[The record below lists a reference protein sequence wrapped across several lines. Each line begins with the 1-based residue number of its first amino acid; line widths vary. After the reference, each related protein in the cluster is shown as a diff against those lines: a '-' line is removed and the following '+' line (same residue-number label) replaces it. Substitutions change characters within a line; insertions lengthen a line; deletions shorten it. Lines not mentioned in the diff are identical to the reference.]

1 MCKNRDGRG
10 DRKTDSPVFFR
21 LAALALAV
29 SAAFVSVTGV
39 AGEKLDMSF
48 IQGGAGVNPEVWAAL
63 NGSYAPG
70 RYLVDLSLNGKSAGK
85 QILDVTPQ
93 DSEALC
99 LTEAWLAKAGIY
111 VSADYFR
118 EGYDTTRQ
126 CYVLTKAPSVT
137 VDFDVSTQSLA
148 LSIPQKGL
156 VKMPENVEWDYGTS
170 AFRVN
175 YNANASTGRNNA
187 SAFGSAD
194 LKANIGRWVVSS
206 TATASSGDG
215 GKNTATINMFTATR
229 AIRALSADLTVGKT
243 STGDSLLGSTGT
255 YGVSL
260 SRNNSMRPGNP
271 GYTPVFSGIAN
282 GPSRVTLTQNGRLL
296 YSEIVP
302 AGPFSITDVP
312 LYTSGDVRMTV
323 TGEDGRERVQNFP
336 LSVMA
341 GQLSPGQH
349 EFSVAAGLPD
359 DDSDLKGGVFAASY
373 GYGLDGLTL
382 RTGGVF
388 NQNWQG
394 VSAGAVLGLGY
405 PGAVSADGAYV
416 TAKYRDGSRSGNKV
430 QLSWSKQL
438 EMTNTGLRVSWSRQ
452 SEEYEDMSSFDPTER
467 WSRSNHGRRTK
478 DEWNAGI
485 SQPVGGLLSLSV
497 SGWQRSYY
505 PALMTGSY
513 RYRGGFRYRDGDG
526 KDTGLTGTLS
536 ARIKEVSLNLGW
548 SGYRNT
554 QGENNWSA
562 SVSVSVPFMLSDC
575 RYSSSTSVS
584 TSRGGGTG
592 FSTGV
597 SGSLNDRFSY
607 GLGGGRDGSGGVSS
621 YLNASY
627 SGDRAYLSGTLNHSR
642 SGGTSGSVSASGSVL
657 AVPVAGD
664 IMFSRTTG
672 DTVAVVNV
680 KDTPG
685 VRVTAGEGQ
694 TNSDGNLVV
703 PLNSYDW
710 NTVTIE
716 AGTLPLSTELT
727 NTSRKVV
734 PADRAVV
741 WMPFDALK
749 VRRYLLQVKQ
759 HDGEFVPGG
768 TWARDSKNTPLGF
781 VASNGVLMI
790 NTVDAPGD
798 ITLGQCRIPAVKLQ
812 DTEKLQEITCE

>member
-1 MCKNRDGRG
+1 MRVRV
-10 DRKTDSPVFFR
+10 KTKSVARNMPPVFFR
-21 LAALALAV
+21 RAALALAI
-29 SAAFVSVTGV
+29 SAVFASVATV

-48 IQGGAGVNPEVWAAL
+48 IQGGAGGNPEVWAAL
-63 NGSYAPG
+63 NGNYAPG
-70 RYLVDLSLNGKSAGK
+70 RYLVDLSLNGKESGK

-93 DSEALC
+93 DSKELC
-99 LTEAWLAKAGIY
+99 LSEAWLTKAGVY

-118 EGYDTTRQ
+118 EGYDATRQ
-126 CYVLTKAPSVT
+126 CYVLTKAPSVK

-156 VKMPENVEWDYGTS
+156 VKMPENVDWDYGTS

-175 YNANASTGRNNA
+175 YNANANTGRNNT

-206 TATASSGDG
+206 SATASTGDSGG
-215 GKNTATINMFTATR
+215 NSATINMFTASR
-229 AIRALSADLTVGKT
+229 AIRLLSADLLVGKT
-243 STGDSLLGSTGT
+243 STGDSMLGSTGT

-260 SRNNSMRPGNP
+260 SRNNSMKPGNL

-296 YSEIVP
+296 YSEMVP

-312 LYTSGDVRMTV
+312 LYTSGDVTMKV
-323 TGEDGRERVQNFP
+323 TGEDGREQTQVFP
-336 LSVMA
+336 LAVMN
-341 GQLSPGQH
+341 GQLSPGEH
-349 EFSVAAGLPD
+349 EFNLAAGLPD
-359 DDSDLKGGVFAASY
+359 DDSDMDGAVFAASY
-373 GYGLDGLTL
+373 GYGLENLTL
-382 RTGGVF
+382 RTGLVF
-388 NQNWQG
+388 NQDWKG
-394 VSAGAVLGLGY
+394 ASAGMVVGLGWL
-405 PGAVSADGAYV
+405 GAVSVDGAYAS
-416 TAKYRDGSRSGNKV
+416 AKYRDGSHSGNKV
-430 QLSWSKQL
+430 QLAWSKQL
-438 EMTNTGLRVSWSRQ
+438 ETTNTGLRLSWSRR
-452 SEEYEDMSSFDPTER
+452 SEEYEDMSSFNPSEVY
-467 WSRSNHGRRTK
+467 SQVNQGRRVK
-478 DEWNAGI
+478 DEWSAGI
-485 SQPVGGLLSLSV
+485 SQPVGKLFSLSL

-505 PALMTGSY
+505 PASAISAHRQQKDSGKE
-513 RYRGGFRYRDGDG
+513 RGV
-526 KDTGLTGTLS
+526 TGTLS
-536 ARIKEVSLNLGW
+536 TQIEGVGVNLSWTG
-548 SGYRNT
+548 SRNAE
-554 QGENNWSA
+554 GENNWSA
-562 SVSVSVPFMLSDC
+562 SASVSVPFMLLDR

-584 TSRGGGTG
+584 TSKDGGTG
-592 FSTGV
+592 FSTGL

-607 GLGGGRDGSGGVSS
+607 GFGGGRDGDGGASS

-627 SGDRAYLSGTLNHSR
+627 SGDRAYLSGALNQSS

-657 AVPVAGD
+657 AVPAAKD
-664 IMFSRTTG
+664 IMFSRTSG

-685 VRVTAGEGQ
+685 VKVTSGDGQ

-710 NTVTIE
+710 NTVTID

-727 NTSRKVV
+727 NTSQKVV
-734 PADRAVV
+734 PTDKAVV

-749 VRRYLLQVKQ
+749 VKRYLLQVKQ
-759 HDGEFVPGG
+759 RDGEFVPGG

-781 VASNGVLMI
+781 VANNGVLMI

-798 ITLGQCRIPAVKLQ
+798 ITLGQCRIPAAKLQ

>member
-1 MCKNRDGRG
+1 MRV
-10 DRKTDSPVFFR
+10 KTKSVARNMPPVFFR
-21 LAALALAV
+21 RAALALAI
-29 SAAFVSVTGV
+29 SAVFASVATV

-63 NGSYAPG
+63 NGNYAPG
-70 RYLVDLSLNGKSAGK
+70 RYLVDLSLNGKESGK

-93 DSEALC
+93 DSKELC
-99 LTEAWLAKAGIY
+99 LSEAWLTKAGIY

-118 EGYDTTRQ
+118 EGYDATRQ
-126 CYVLTKAPSVT
+126 CYVLTKAPSVK

-156 VKMPENVEWDYGTS
+156 VKMPENVDWDYGTS

-175 YNANASTGRNNA
+175 YNANANTGRNNT

-194 LKANIGRWVVSS
+194 LKANIGHWVVSS
-206 TATASSGDG
+206 SATASTGDG
-215 GKNTATINMFTATR
+215 GENSATINMFTASR
-229 AIRALSADLTVGKT
+229 AIRLLSADLLVGKT
-243 STGDSLLGSTGT
+243 STGDSMLGSTGT

-260 SRNNSMRPGNP
+260 SRNNSMKPGNL

-296 YSEIVP
+296 YSEMVP

-312 LYTSGDVRMTV
+312 LYSSGDVTMKV
-323 TGEDGRERVQNFP
+323 TGEDGREQTQVFP
-336 LSVMA
+336 LAVMN
-341 GQLSPGQH
+341 GQLSPGEH
-349 EFSVAAGLPD
+349 EFNLAAGLPD
-359 DDSDLKGGVFAASY
+359 DDSDMDGAVFAASY
-373 GYGLDGLTL
+373 GYGLENLTL
-382 RTGGVF
+382 RTGLVF
-388 NQNWQG
+388 NQDWKG
-394 VSAGAVLGLGY
+394 ASAGMVVGLGWL
-405 PGAVSADGAYV
+405 GAVSVDGAYAS
-416 TAKYRDGSRSGNKV
+416 AKYRDGSHSGNKV
-430 QLSWSKQL
+430 QLAWSKQL
-438 EMTNTGLRVSWSRQ
+438 ETTNTGLRLSWSRR
-452 SEEYEDMSSFDPTER
+452 SEEYEDMSSFNPSEVY
-467 WSRSNHGRRTK
+467 SQVNQGRRVK
-478 DEWNAGI
+478 DEWSAGI
-485 SQPVGGLLSLSV
+485 SQPVGKLFSLSL

-505 PALMTGSY
+505 PASAISAHRQQKDSGKE
-513 RYRGGFRYRDGDG
+513 RGV
-526 KDTGLTGTLS
+526 TGTLS
-536 ARIKEVSLNLGW
+536 TQIEGVGVNLSWTG
-548 SGYRNT
+548 SRNAE
-554 QGENNWSA
+554 GENNWSA
-562 SVSVSVPFMLSDC
+562 SASVSVPFMLLDR

-584 TSRGGGTG
+584 TSKDGGTG
-592 FSTGV
+592 FSTGL

-607 GLGGGRDGSGGVSS
+607 GFGGGRDGDGGASS

-627 SGDRAYLSGTLNHSR
+627 SGDRAYLSGALNQSS
-642 SGGTSGSVSASGSVL
+642 SGGASGSVSASGSVL
-657 AVPVAGD
+657 AVPAAKD

-685 VRVTAGEGQ
+685 VKVTSGDGQ

-710 NTVTIE
+710 NTVTID

-727 NTSRKVV
+727 NTSQKVV
-734 PADRAVV
+734 PTDKAVV

-749 VRRYLLQVKQ
+749 VKRYLLQVKQ
-759 HDGEFVPGG
+759 RDGEFVPGG

-781 VASNGVLMI
+781 VANNGVLMI

-798 ITLGQCRIPAVKLQ
+798 ITLGQCRIPAAKLQ

>member
-1 MCKNRDGRG
+1 MRVRV
-10 DRKTDSPVFFR
+10 KTKSVARNMPPVFFR
-21 LAALALAV
+21 RAALALAI
-29 SAAFVSVTGV
+29 SAVFASVATV

-70 RYLVDLSLNGKSAGK
+70 RYLVDLSLNGKESGK

-93 DSEALC
+93 DSNELC
-99 LTEAWLAKAGIY
+99 LTEAWLTKAGIY

-118 EGYDTTRQ
+118 EGYNATRQ
-126 CYVLTKAPSVT
+126 CYVLTKAPSVK

-156 VKMPENVEWDYGTS
+156 VKMPENVDWDYGTS

-175 YNANASTGRNNA
+175 YNANANTGRNNT

-194 LKANIGRWVVSS
+194 LKANIGHWVVSS
-206 TATASSGDG
+206 SATVSTGDG
-215 GKNTATINMFTATR
+215 GENSATINMFTASR
-229 AIRALSADLTVGKT
+229 AIRLLSADLLVGKT
-243 STGDSLLGSTGT
+243 STGDSMLGSTGT

-260 SRNNSMRPGNP
+260 SRNNSMKPGNL

-296 YSEIVP
+296 YSEMVP

-312 LYTSGDVRMTV
+312 LYTSGDVTMKV
-323 TGEDGRERVQNFP
+323 TGEDGREQTQVFP
-336 LSVMA
+336 LAVMN
-341 GQLSPGQH
+341 GQLSPGEH
-349 EFSVAAGLPD
+349 EFNLAAGLPD
-359 DDSDLKGGVFAASY
+359 DDSDMDGAVFAASY
-373 GYGLDGLTL
+373 GYGLENLTL
-382 RTGGVF
+382 RTGLVF
-388 NQNWQG
+388 NQDWKG
-394 VSAGAVLGLGY
+394 ASAGMVVGLGWL
-405 PGAVSADGAYV
+405 GAVSVDGAYAS
-416 TAKYRDGSRSGNKV
+416 AKYRDGSHSGNKV
-430 QLSWSKQL
+430 QLAWSKQL
-438 EMTNTGLRVSWSRQ
+438 ETTNTGLRLSWSRR
-452 SEEYEDMSSFDPTER
+452 SKEYEDMSSFNPSEVY
-467 WSRSNHGRRTK
+467 SQVNQGRRVK
-478 DEWNAGI
+478 DEWSAGI
-485 SQPVGGLLSLSV
+485 SQPVGGLFSLSL

-505 PALMTGSY
+505 PASAISAHRQQKDSGKE
-513 RYRGGFRYRDGDG
+513 RGV
-526 KDTGLTGTLS
+526 TGTLS
-536 ARIKEVSLNLGW
+536 TQIEGVGVNLSWTG
-548 SGYRNT
+548 SRNAE
-554 QGENNWSA
+554 GENNWSA
-562 SVSVSVPFMLSDC
+562 SASVSVPFMLLDR

-584 TSRGGGTG
+584 TSKDGGTG
-592 FSTGV
+592 FSTGL

-607 GLGGGRDGSGGVSS
+607 GFGGGRDGDGGASS

-627 SGDRAYLSGTLNHSR
+627 SGDRAYLSGALNQSS

-657 AVPVAGD
+657 AVPAAKD

-685 VRVTAGEGQ
+685 VKVTSGDGQ
-694 TNSDGNLVV
+694 TDSDGNLVV

-710 NTVTIE
+710 NTVTID

-727 NTSRKVV
+727 NTSQKVV
-734 PADRAVV
+734 PTDKAVV

-749 VRRYLLQVKQ
+749 VKRYLLQVKQ
-759 HDGEFVPGG
+759 RDGEFVPGG

-781 VASNGVLMI
+781 VANNGVLMI
-790 NTVDAPGD
+790 NAVDAPGD
-798 ITLGQCRIPAVKLQ
+798 ITLGQCRIPAAKLQ

>member
-1 MCKNRDGRG
+1 MRV
-10 DRKTDSPVFFR
+10 KTKSVARNMPPVFFR
-21 LAALALAV
+21 RAALALAI
-29 SAAFVSVTGV
+29 SAVFASVATV

-63 NGSYAPG
+63 NGNYAPG
-70 RYLVDLSLNGKSAGK
+70 RYLVDLSLNGKESGK
-85 QILDVTPQ
+85 QILDVTPE
-93 DSEALC
+93 DSKELC
-99 LTEAWLAKAGIY
+99 LSEAWLTKAGVY

-118 EGYDTTRQ
+118 EGYDATRQ
-126 CYVLTKAPSVT
+126 CYVLTKAPSVK

-156 VKMPENVEWDYGTS
+156 VKMPENVDWDYGTS

-175 YNANASTGRNNA
+175 YNANANTGRNNT

-194 LKANIGRWVVSS
+194 LKANIGHWVVSS
-206 TATASSGDG
+206 SATASTGDG
-215 GKNTATINMFTATR
+215 GENSATINMFTASR
-229 AIRALSADLTVGKT
+229 AIRLLSADLLVGKT
-243 STGDSLLGSTGT
+243 STGDSMLGSTGT

-260 SRNNSMRPGNP
+260 SRNNSMKPGNL

-296 YSEIVP
+296 YSEMVP

-312 LYTSGDVRMTV
+312 LYTSGDVTMKV
-323 TGEDGRERVQNFP
+323 TGEDGREQPQVFP
-336 LSVMA
+336 LAVMN
-341 GQLSPGQH
+341 GQLSPGEH
-349 EFSVAAGLPD
+349 EFNLAAGLPD
-359 DDSDLKGGVFAASY
+359 DDSDMNGAVFAASY
-373 GYGLDGLTL
+373 GYGLENLTL
-382 RTGGVF
+382 RTGLVF
-388 NQNWQG
+388 NQDWKG
-394 VSAGAVLGLGY
+394 ASAGMVVGLGWL
-405 PGAVSADGAYV
+405 GAVSVDGAYAS
-416 TAKYRDGSRSGNKV
+416 AKYRDGSHSGNKV
-430 QLSWSKQL
+430 QLAWSKQL
-438 EMTNTGLRVSWSRQ
+438 GTTNTGLRLSWSRR
-452 SEEYEDMSSFDPTER
+452 SEEYEDMSSFNPSEVY
-467 WSRSNHGRRTK
+467 SQVNQGRRVK
-478 DEWNAGI
+478 DEWSAGI
-485 SQPVGGLLSLSV
+485 SQPVGGLFSLSL

-505 PALMTGSY
+505 PASAISAHRQQKDSGKE
-513 RYRGGFRYRDGDG
+513 RGV
-526 KDTGLTGTLS
+526 TGTLS
-536 ARIKEVSLNLGW
+536 TQIEGVGVNLSWTG
-548 SGYRNT
+548 SRNAE
-554 QGENNWSA
+554 GENNWSA
-562 SVSVSVPFMLSDC
+562 SASVSVPFMLLDR

-584 TSRGGGTG
+584 TSKDGGTG
-592 FSTGV
+592 FSTGL

-607 GLGGGRDGSGGVSS
+607 GLGGGRDSDGGASS

-627 SGDRAYLSGTLNHSR
+627 SGDRAYLSGALNQSS

-657 AVPVAGD
+657 AVPAAKD

-685 VRVTAGEGQ
+685 VKVTSGDGQ

-710 NTVTIE
+710 NTVTID

-727 NTSRKVV
+727 NTSQKVV
-734 PADRAVV
+734 PTDKAVV

-749 VRRYLLQVKQ
+749 VKRYLLQVKQ
-759 HDGEFVPGG
+759 RDGEFVPGG

-781 VASNGVLMI
+781 VANNGVLMI

-798 ITLGQCRIPAVKLQ
+798 ITLGQCRIPAAKLQ

>member
-1 MCKNRDGRG
+1 MRTEK
-10 DRKTDSPVFFR
+10 KTVTKPAASMFFR
-21 LAALALAV
+21 RASLALAV
-29 SAAFVSVTGV
+29 SAAFASATGV
-39 AGEKLDMSF
+39 AAEKLDMSF
-48 IQGGAGVNPEVWAAL
+48 IQGGAGVNPEAWAAL

-70 RYLVDLSLNGKSAGK
+70 RYLVDLSLNGKEAGK
-85 QILDVTPQ
+85 QILDVSPQ

-99 LTEAWLAKAGIY
+99 LSEEWLTKAGIY

-118 EGYDTTRQ
+118 EGYDAARK

-175 YNANASTGRNNA
+175 YNANAYTGQNYT
-187 SAFGSAD
+187 SAFGAAD
-194 LKANIGRWVVSS
+194 LKANVGRWVVSS
-206 TATASSGDG
+206 AATASSGDTG
-215 GKNTATINMFTATR
+215 DNSATINMFTATR
-229 AIRALSADLTVGKT
+229 AIQGLSADLAVGKT

-255 YGVSL
+255 YGMSL
-260 SRNNSMRPGNP
+260 SRNNSMKPGNL

-282 GPSRVTLTQNGRLL
+282 GPSRVTLSQNGRQLH
-296 YSEIVP
+296 SEMVP

-312 LYTSGDVRMTV
+312 LYTSGDVMMTV
-323 TGEDGRERVQNFP
+323 TGEDGHEHVQNFP

-349 EFSVAAGLPD
+349 EFSVAAGMPD
-359 DDSDLKGGVFAASY
+359 EDSDLKGSVFAASY

-388 NQNWQG
+388 NQDWQG
-394 VSAGAVLGLGY
+394 VSAGAVLDLGY
-405 PGAVSADGAYV
+405 LGAVSADGAYA

-430 QLSWSKQL
+430 KGSWSKQL
-438 EMTNTGLRVSWSRQ
+438 PLTNTGLRMSWSRQ
-452 SEEYEDMSSFDPTER
+452 SAEYEDMSSFDPTELWGR
-467 WSRSNHGRRTK
+467 ENHGRRIK
-478 DEWNAGI
+478 DEWSAGI
-485 SQPVGGLLSLSV
+485 SQPVGGLFSLSA
-497 SGWQRSYY
+497 SAWQRSYY
-505 PALMTGSY
+505 PASTTGSY
-513 RYRGGFRYRDGDG
+513 WYRDDNG
-526 KDTGLTGTLS
+526 KDTGITGTLS
-536 ARIKEVSLNLGW
+536 TQVKGVNLNLGL
-548 SGYRNT
+548 SGSRNS

-562 SVSVSVPFMLSDC
+562 SASVSVPFTLFDR

-584 TSRGGGTG
+584 TGKDGGTG
-592 FSTGV
+592 FSTGL

-607 GLGGGRDGSGGVSS
+607 GFGGGRDSAGGASS

-627 SGDRAYLSGTLNHSR
+627 SGDRAYLNGTLNHSQA
-642 SGGTSGSVSASGSVL
+642 GGTSGSVSASGSVL
-657 AVPVAGD
+657 AVPAAKDV
-664 IMFSRTTG
+664 MFSRTTG

-685 VRVTAGEGQ
+685 VKVTSVDGQ

-716 AGTLPLSTELT
+716 AGALPLDTELVT
-727 NTSRKVV
+727 TSQKVV
-734 PADRAVV
+734 PADKAVV

-749 VRRYLLQVKQ
+749 VKRYLLQVKQ
-759 HDGEFVPGG
+759 RNGEFVPGG

-781 VASNGVLMI
+781 VANNGVLMI
-790 NTVDAPGD
+790 NTVDTPGD
-798 ITLGQCRIPAVKLQ
+798 ITLGQCRIPAAKLQ
-812 DTEKLQEITCE
+812 ETEKLQEVSCD

>member
-1 MCKNRDGRG
+1 MRTETKSA
-10 DRKTDSPVFFR
+10 TDPVSPMLSRRAVVVLAISAVF
-21 LAALALAV
+21 ASV
-29 SAAFVSVTGV
+29 SAV
-39 AGEKLDMSF
+39 AGDKLDMSF

-70 RYLVDLSLNGKSAGK
+70 RYLVDVSLNGKDAGK

-99 LTEAWLAKAGIY
+99 LSEAWLTKAGIF

-118 EGYDTTRQ
+118 EGYDATRQ
-126 CYVLTKAPSVT
+126 CYVLIKAPSVK

-175 YNANASTGRNNA
+175 YNANANTGRNNT

-194 LKANIGRWVVSS
+194 LKANVGHWVVSS
-206 TATASSGDG
+206 SATASGGDSGD
-215 GKNTATINMFTATR
+215 NTASVNMFTATR
-229 AIRALSADLTVGKT
+229 AVRVLSADLAIGKT

-260 SRNNSMRPGNP
+260 SRNNSMKPGNL

-282 GPSRVTLTQNGRLL
+282 GPSRVTLTQNGRML
-296 YSEIVP
+296 YSEMVP

-312 LYTSGDVRMTV
+312 LYTSGDVMMKV
-323 TGEDGRERVQNFP
+323 LGEDGRESVQNFP
-336 LSVMA
+336 LSVMS

-349 EFSVAAGLPD
+349 EFNIAVGLPD
-359 DDSDLKGGVFAASY
+359 DDSDLEGGVFAASY

-388 NQNWQG
+388 NQDWQG
-394 VSAGAVLGLGY
+394 VSAGAVAGLGY
-405 PGAVSADGAYV
+405 LGAVSADGAYA
-416 TAKYRDGSRSGNKV
+416 TADYRDGSRSGNKV
-430 QLSWSKQL
+430 QLAWSKQL
-438 EMTNTGLRVSWSRQ
+438 ETTNTGLRVSWSRQ
-452 SEEYEDMSSFDPTER
+452 TVKYEDMSSFDPTEL
-467 WSRSNHGRRTK
+467 WSQTNHGRRIK
-478 DEWNAGI
+478 NEWNAGI
-485 SQPVGGLLSLSV
+485 SQPVGGLFSLSV

-505 PALMTGSY
+505 PAQTIGSY
-513 RYRGGFRYRDGDG
+513 RYRDDNG
-526 KDTGLTGTLS
+526 KETGVTGTLS
-536 ARIKEVSLNLGW
+536 TQIKGVSLNLGW
-548 SGYRNT
+548 SGSRNV
-554 QGENNWSA
+554 QGENSWSA
-562 SVSVSVPFMLSDC
+562 SMSVSVPFTLFDR
-575 RYSSSTSVS
+575 RYSSSMSVS
-584 TSRGGGTG
+584 TGRDGGTG
-592 FSTGV
+592 VSTGV

-607 GLGGGRDGSGGVSS
+607 GFGGGRDSGGGTSG

-627 SGDRAYLSGTLNHSR
+627 SGDRAYLNGALNHSQ

-657 AVPVAGD
+657 AVPAVKD
-664 IMFSRTTG
+664 IMFSRTTS
-672 DTVAVVNV
+672 DTVAVVSV

-685 VRVTAGEGQ
+685 VKVTSGDGQ

-703 PLNSYDW
+703 SLNSYDW
-710 NTVTIE
+710 NTVTID

-727 NTSRKVV
+727 NTSQKVV
-734 PADRAVV
+734 PTDKAVV

-749 VRRYLLQVKQ
+749 VKRYLLQVKQ
-759 HDGEFVPGG
+759 RNGEFVPGG

-781 VASNGVLMI
+781 VANNGVLMI

-798 ITLGQCRIPAVKLQ
+798 ITLGLCRIPAVKLQ
-812 DTEKLQEITCE
+812 DTEKLQEMTCE

>member
-1 MCKNRDGRG
+1 MRV
-10 DRKTDSPVFFR
+10 KTKSVARNMPPVFFR
-21 LAALALAV
+21 RAALALAI
-29 SAAFVSVTGV
+29 SAVFASVATV

-63 NGSYAPG
+63 NGNYAPG
-70 RYLVDLSLNGKSAGK
+70 RYLVDLSLNGKESGK
-85 QILDVTPQ
+85 QILDVTPE
-93 DSEALC
+93 DSKELC
-99 LTEAWLAKAGIY
+99 LSEAWLTKAGVY

-118 EGYDTTRQ
+118 EGYDATRQ
-126 CYVLTKAPSVT
+126 CYVLTKAPSVK

-156 VKMPENVEWDYGTS
+156 VKMPENVDWDYGTS

-175 YNANASTGRNNA
+175 YNANANTGRNNT

-194 LKANIGRWVVSS
+194 LKANIGHWVVSS
-206 TATASSGDG
+206 SATASTGDG
-215 GKNTATINMFTATR
+215 GENSATINMFTASR
-229 AIRALSADLTVGKT
+229 AIRLLSADLLVGKT
-243 STGDSLLGSTGT
+243 STGDSMLGSTGT

-260 SRNNSMRPGNP
+260 SRNNSMKPGNL

-296 YSEIVP
+296 YSEMVP

-312 LYTSGDVRMTV
+312 LYTSGDVTMKV
-323 TGEDGRERVQNFP
+323 TGEDGREQTQVFP
-336 LSVMA
+336 LAVMN
-341 GQLSPGQH
+341 GQLSPGEH
-349 EFSVAAGLPD
+349 EFNLAAGLPD
-359 DDSDLKGGVFAASY
+359 DDSDMDGAVFAASY
-373 GYGLDGLTL
+373 GYGLENLTL
-382 RTGGVF
+382 RTGLVF
-388 NQNWQG
+388 NQDWKG
-394 VSAGAVLGLGY
+394 ASAGMVVGLGWL
-405 PGAVSADGAYV
+405 GAVSVDGAYAS
-416 TAKYRDGSRSGNKV
+416 AKYRDGSHSGNKV
-430 QLSWSKQL
+430 QLAWSKQL
-438 EMTNTGLRVSWSRQ
+438 ETTNTGLRLSWSRR
-452 SEEYEDMSSFDPTER
+452 SEEYEDMSSFNPSEVY
-467 WSRSNHGRRTK
+467 SQVNQGRRTK
-478 DEWNAGI
+478 DEWSVGI
-485 SQPVGGLLSLSV
+485 SQPVGDLFSLSL

-505 PALMTGSY
+505 PASVISAHRQQKDSGKE
-513 RYRGGFRYRDGDG
+513 RGI
-526 KDTGLTGTLS
+526 TGTLS
-536 ARIKEVSLNLGW
+536 TQIKGATLNLGW
-548 SGYRNT
+548 SGSRNSD
-554 QGENNWSA
+554 GENNWSA
-562 SVSVSVPFMLSDC
+562 SASVSVPFMLLDR

-584 TSRGGGTG
+584 TSKDGGTG
-592 FSTGV
+592 FSTGL

-607 GLGGGRDGSGGVSS
+607 GFGGGRDGDGGASS

-627 SGDRAYLSGTLNHSR
+627 SGDRAYLSGALNQSS

-657 AVPVAGD
+657 AVPAAKD

-685 VRVTAGEGQ
+685 VKVTSGDGQ

-710 NTVTIE
+710 NTVTID

-727 NTSRKVV
+727 NTSQKVV
-734 PADRAVV
+734 PTDKAVV

-749 VRRYLLQVKQ
+749 VKRYLLQVKQ
-759 HDGEFVPGG
+759 RDGEFVPGG

-781 VASNGVLMI
+781 VANNGVLMI

-798 ITLGQCRIPAVKLQ
+798 ITLGQCRIPAAKLQ